1 MSQHVFWAE
10 EPFASPDLLHL
21 LTCSTCRSWMIGRL
35 LEQGAKDEEA
45 VVEEYGALWEK
56 LNEKLPE
63 HIEEGRA
70 RRRTAERL
78 LDDLMQAPPGLRPG
92 MMRKAC
98 FRDLDFLDLLL
109 ETSHVRQI
117 QDPEG
122 AAELARLACRLA
134 SVLGEAEPE
143 AAEAVPR
150 ALCLGANA
158 RRLLFDFKGADAL
171 LGKAAAFLTSISERG
186 FYCRTA
192 GLVRWEQGRTDEAA
206 ALFQHA
212 ARLYAPGGPAGEEG
226 ACLALLGLLHHEQ
239 GSLGLA
245 LPLLLRA
252 WMAMDRDLR
261 PLLALRVALTLAA
274 GLADA
279 GQTERART
287 MLKEAWRLSS
297 AVEDSHE
304 MVRIYWLEGRA
315 LARLGDRTEALQIL
329 DSVRRKLI
337 LEPSPAEASLVSLD
351 LALAL
356 AEAGKPQEI
365 EPLVRALETL
375 FRPSPTLSLAICG
388 LDELAEA
395 ALRRDPNLRDIA
407 ASLAITQRRTFRA
420 CEMRMRPLSF
430 A

>member
-1 MSQHVFWAE
+1 MSEHVFWAE
-10 EPFASPDLLHL
+10 EPFAAPDLLHL
-21 LTCSTCRSWMIGRL
+21 LTCATCRSWMIGRL
-35 LEQGAKDEEA
+35 LEQGAKDEETL
-45 VVEEYGALWEK
+45 VEDYAELWAK
-56 LNEKLPE
+56 LSEKLPE
-63 HIEEGRA
+63 HIAEGRA
-70 RRRTAERL
+70 RRHTAERL
-78 LDDLMQAPPGLRPG
+78 LDELLQAPPGLRLG
-92 MMRKAC
+92 MIRRAR

-109 ETSHVRQI
+109 EASHVRQI

-134 SVLGEAEPE
+134 SVFGETEPE
-143 AAEAVPR
+143 AAETVPR

-158 RRLLFDFKGADAL
+158 RRLLFDFKGADTL
-171 LGKAAAFLTSISERG
+171 LGKAAAFLTSINDRA
-186 FYCRTA
+186 FYCRTV

-212 ARLYAPGGPAGEEG
+212 ARLYAPGGPDGEEG

-239 GSLGLA
+239 DNLGMA

-252 WMAMDRDLR
+252 WTAMEHDLR
-261 PLLALRVALTLAA
+261 PLLALRVALTLAS

-279 GQTERART
+279 GQMDRARAF
-287 MLKEAWRLSS
+287 LKEAWRLSS
-297 AVEDSHE
+297 AVEDAHE

-315 LARLGDRTEALQIL
+315 LARLGERTEALQIL

-356 AEAGKPQEI
+356 AEAGKPEEI

-375 FRPSPTLSLAICG
+375 FRPSSTLALAICG
-388 LDELAEA
+388 LDEIAEA
-395 ALRRDPNLRDIA
+395 ALRRDPNLRDTA
-407 ASLAITQRRTFRA
+407 ASLAIKQRRMFRA